1 MNSYFNIVKKLFKR
15 HSKLYTLKHDALCN
29 VVLSKIS
36 YFITPLFIF
45 LKFSPNFI
53 TLINFFVALASI
65 FLIISLDGK
74 LFIWGIL
81 LYFLYRILDF
91 SDGSVARYYNISS
104 FYGRFIDS
112 FLDIF
117 YFSFLILSIS
127 FYTFKVFENEN
138 LFILGIVST
147 LFAVFDTYVYD
158 KYSSLARW
166 LNQENKKK
174 VIPYLRKKFLSRIT
188 FMYVDIY
195 FLCFLTLLFTAEN
208 KFYFEKV
215 VLLLFITFIIAAVQ
229 NLMLH
234 FINAYKS
241 FNNKAKDKEFYTKK

>member
-81 LYFLYRILDF
+81 
-91 SDGSVARYYNISS
+91 
-104 FYGRFIDS
+104 
-112 FLDIF
+112 
-117 YFSFLILSIS
+117 
-127 FYTFKVFENEN
+127 
-138 LFILGIVST
+138 
-147 LFAVFDTYVYD
+147 
-158 KYSSLARW
+158 
-166 LNQENKKK
+166 
-174 VIPYLRKKFLSRIT
+174 
-188 FMYVDIY
+188 
-195 FLCFLTLLFTAEN
+195 
-208 KFYFEKV
+208 
-215 VLLLFITFIIAAVQ
+215 
-229 NLMLH
+229 
-234 FINAYKS
+234 
-241 FNNKAKDKEFYTKK
+241 